1 MQPSMLGIPAGAE
14 DDEVPCA
21 LTATAVMAK
30 TTNSLE
36 NMVGWVFF
44 RGEWTICMWFVK
56 ESVEQVGR
64 YLCGSYIVYEIQW
77 CEKRLPQRTEIR
89 SRSTSKDQKRCRE
102 QHF

>member
-36 NMVGWVFF
+36 NMIGWVFF
-44 RGEWTICMWFVK
+44 WGGVDDLYVVRERKRGASGTLFMWFLYSLRN
-56 ESVEQVGR
+56 SVV
-64 YLCGSYIVYEIQW
+64 
-77 CEKRLPQRTEIR
+77 
-89 SRSTSKDQKRCRE
+89 
-102 QHF
+102 